1 MMRKWVKRRYGV
13 PGHTA
18 RSVRAGSLYFEDQWQ
33 MFKIKFT
40 LTALRINY
48 VYGYIYSFGAMF

>member
-1 MMRKWVKRRYGV
+1 MKRRYGV